1 MDSVRPHWR
10 LLLAGATSAALACA
24 VAPPVAAA
32 PAPAEF
38 VWTDKAGA
46 TTRIKVGNLQACQET
61 KDATSLENH
70 TGQVVVIYTSPGCQ
84 GFGVPVPDGS
94 NLSTPFQS
102 VIIPKG
108 GLLGREG

>member
-1 MDSVRPHWR
+1 MTTPLSRR
-10 LLLAGATSAALACA
+10 LLVAGLTCAALTCA
-24 VAPPVAAA
+24 VTPPVAAA
-32 PAPAEF
+32 TAPPEF
-38 VWTDKAGA
+38 VWVDKAGA
-46 TTRIKVGNLQACQET
+46 TTRINVGNLQACQQT

-84 GFGVPVPDGS
+84 NFGVPVPDGS
-94 NLSTPFQS
+94 KLTTPFQS